1 MNRSVC
7 IHGHFYQPPREN
19 PWLEDIEL
27 QDSAY
32 PYHDWNM
39 RITAECYAP
48 NTASRIL
55 NSERIIED
63 IVNNYSKISFNF
75 GPTLLSWMRKHN
87 PETYQAVLDADKES
101 KKNFSGHGSA
111 IAQCYNH
118 MIMPLANSRDKQTQV
133 IWGIK
138 DFEYRFNRPPEGMWL
153 PETAV
158 DLETLEILAENQ
170 IKFTILAPHQAKQIR
185 LIGEE
190 EWIDV
195 SNASIDPKI
204 PYLCSL
210 PSGKTIAIFFYDGP
224 IARDIAFG
232 DLLSNGGNFA
242 GRLLSVFAEDQGKS
256 QLIHVATDGETYGH
270 HHRFGEMALSYCVY
284 CIEYNS
290 LAGLTVYGEYL
301 EKNPPAYE
309 AQIFE
314 NSSWSCPHGV
324 ERWRNDCGC
333 NSGGNHGWNQA
344 WRAPLRA
351 ALDWLRDNLLQVY
364 SDQIFG
370 FLRDPWLARD
380 EYIEV
385 VLDRSIENVEI
396 FLSKHKLRELSQEEE
411 VKILR
416 LLEMQRNVMLMYTS
430 CGWFFDEISG
440 IETTQIIQ
448 YAARAIQLAKMTSG
462 LSFEEPFVD
471 LLARAPSNVPE
482 YKDGAKIYELFATP
496 YILDLLRVG
505 VHYGVFSLFKP
516 NTEITK
522 VYSFNIDSRKYEL
535 FESGKQ
541 KLAIGNVHV
550 RSDITWAQQD
560 ISFAVFHLGDQ
571 NLVAG
576 AREFMGEE
584 SYAQMYEE
592 LKTSFLKG
600 DISEIMHLIN
610 KHFNHDGYSLWH
622 LFKDEQR
629 QVLNQI
635 FNAAVKEIESS
646 FHQIFEHHYPV
657 MQVVD
662 KIKIPLPESFIFVA
676 EFILNRDIREALE
689 SKELNINRIK
699 KQVDDIKRFSL
710 KLDKNIS
717 FVASNKINE
726 LMRDFSQNIQDC
738 SLLSDIASL
747 LKIMEIL
754 SLDLD
759 LWKAQ
764 NMYFSIGKKI
774 LETKQLEAEKG
785 DETAKKWV
793 ECFSELGG
801 YLKVR
806 IAYGMGNYK
815 TLPNH

>member
-19 PWLEDIEL
+19 PWLEDIEF

-32 PYHDWNM
+32 PYHDWNT

-55 NSERIIED
+55 NSEKTIVD

-75 GPTLLSWMRKHN
+75 GPTLLSWMEKHN

-101 KKNFSGHGSA
+101 QKIFSGHGSA

-118 MIMPLANSRDKQTQV
+118 MIMPLANTRDKRTQI

-138 DFEYRFNRPPEGMWL
+138 DFEHRFNRPPEGMWL

-185 LIGEE
+185 QIGQE
-190 EWIDV
+190 EWCDV
-195 SNASIDPKI
+195 RGAKIDPKI

-210 PSGKTIAIFFYDGP
+210 PSGKAITIFFYDGP
-224 IARDIAFG
+224 ISRDIAFG

-242 GRLLSVFAEDQGKS
+242 HRLLSVFAEDQGKS
-256 QLIHVATDGETYGH
+256 RLIHVATDGETYGH

-290 LAGLTVYGEYL
+290 LAKLTVYGEYL
-301 EKNPPAYE
+301 EKNPPVYE
-309 AQIFE
+309 AGIFE
-314 NSSWSCPHGV
+314 NSSWSCSHGV
-324 ERWRNDCGC
+324 ERWRSDCGC
-333 NSGGNHGWNQA
+333 HLGAQHGWKQA

-351 ALDWLRDNLLQVY
+351 ALDWLRDNLAQIYV
-364 SDQIFG
+364 DQISLL
-370 FLRDPWLARD
+370 LRDPWLARD
-380 EYIEV
+380 EYIDV
-385 VLDRSIENVEI
+385 VLDRSVENVEK
-396 FLSKHKLRELSQEEE
+396 FLSKHKLRELSHEEE
-411 VKILR
+411 VKVLR
-416 LLEMQRNVMLMYTS
+416 LLEMQRHAMLMYTS

-440 IETTQIIQ
+440 IETIQIIQ
-448 YAARAIQLAKMTSG
+448 YAARAIQLAKITSG
-462 LSFEEPFVD
+462 LSFEESFVD
-471 LLARAPSNVPE
+471 LLARAPSNIPE
-482 YKDGAKIYELFATP
+482 YKNGAKVYELFAKP

-505 VHYGVFSLFKP
+505 VHYGVFSLFKN

-522 VYSFNIDSRKYEL
+522 VYSFNINSRKYEL

-550 RSDITWAQQD
+550 RSDITWARKD

-584 SYAQMYEE
+584 SFNQMYEE
-592 LKTSFLKG
+592 LKASFLKG
-600 DISEIMHLIN
+600 DISEIMRLIN
-610 KHFNHDGYSLWH
+610 KYFNHDGYSLWH

-635 FNAAVKEIESS
+635 FAAAVKEIESS
-646 FHQIFEHHYPV
+646 FNQIFEHHYPV

-662 KIKIPLPESFIFVA
+662 KIKIPLPESFIFIA

-689 SKELNINRIK
+689 NKELNINRIK

-710 KLDKNIS
+710 KLDKNIG
-717 FVASNKINE
+717 FVAGIKINE
-726 LMRDFSQNIQDC
+726 LMRSFSRNIEDC
-738 SLLSDIASL
+738 SLLEDIVSL
-747 LKIMEIL
+747 MKIMELL

-759 LWKAQ
+759 LWKTQ
-764 NMYFSIGKKI
+764 NLYFSISKKNFAA
-774 LETKQLEAEKG
+774 KQLEAEHS
-785 DETAKKWV
+785 DEAARRWV
-793 ECFSELGG
+793 KCFNELGG

-806 IAYGMGNYK
+806 VA
-815 TLPNH
+815 